1 MCHHC
6 RQSGAWDI
14 FVRLLGEKK
23 KSKSFPAKDI
33 DMLLKETATDRKVD
47 VLWEQLEKTT
57 QLVTSLPDDTVR
69 NILRNFELPVRFAE
83 ISVKPKQA
91 YVYCRGSVCGC
102 AYSLS
107 HFNSYRQFH
116 IKNSGWCR
124 NITCYIN

>member
-6 RQSGAWDI
+6 RQSGGWDI

-33 DMLLKETATDRKVD
+33 DMLLKETATDRKVE

-69 NILRNFELPVRFAE
+69 NILRDFKLPVRFAE
-83 ISVKPKQA
+83 SSVQPRQA
-91 YVYCRGSVCGC
+91 YVYCKGSVWMCILFK
-102 AYSLS
+102 S
-107 HFNSYRQFH
+107 F
-116 IKNSGWCR
+116 
-124 NITCYIN
+124 

>member
-14 FVRLLGEKK
+14 FVRLLGETK

-33 DMLLKETATDRKVD
+33 DMLLKETVTDRKVD

-69 NILRNFELPVRFAE
+69 NILRNFRLPVRFAE
-83 ISVKPKQA
+83 SSLQPRQA
-91 YVYCRGSVCGC
+91 YVYCRGSVWMCILFK
-102 AYSLS
+102 S
-107 HFNSYRQFH
+107 F
-116 IKNSGWCR
+116 
-124 NITCYIN
+124 

>member
-23 KSKSFPAKDI
+23 KSKSFSAKDI
-33 DMLLKETATDRKVD
+33 DLLMKETATGRKVD

-69 NILRNFELPVRFAE
+69 NILRNFKLPVRFAE
-83 ISVKPKQA
+83 SSLQPRQA
-91 YVYCRGSVCGC
+91 YVIAGGVCGC

-107 HFNSYRQFH
+107 HFNSYRQLH
-116 IKNSGWCR
+116 IKK
-124 NITCYIN
+124 